1 MDDEIEERYE
11 NLKRLYEELDNEES
25 DICKTCPFG
34 GADINKPK
42 LHEPPKV
49 IKDYKIEIM
58 FVGINPSNKR
68 NIDYIKTQFRPW
80 SMLTEPEIKAS
91 GKTEKELGMK
101 LFLDLDRRYCAYNDA
116 PLFYA
121 FKLLDIDRENV
132 FITNLVKCAK
142 IKNNKSN
149 INLGVVERCKSF
161 LEREIELVKP
171 KLVIFMTRD
180 KRYYRVVDELRNKY
194 KNIHIDRVYH
204 PGYYRHKGILKSHP
218 ELRKD
223 YAKQIYDIYKAAIEK
238 GIEFSTV
245 LDDPKTTTENEE
257 RGCLKN
263 PTDSV

>member
-11 NLKRLYEELDNEES
+11 NLKRLYEELDNEET
-25 DICKTCPFG
+25 DICKTCPFER
-34 GADINKPK
+34 ADINKPKLNKPK

-68 NIDYIKTQFRPW
+68 NIDYIKKNFRPW

-91 GKTEKELGMK
+91 GKTKEELGMR
-101 LFLDLDRRYCAYNDA
+101 FFPDLDRYCAYNDA

-121 FKLLDIDRENV
+121 LRLLNIKRECF

-142 IKNNKSN
+142 TKDNKSN
-149 INLGVVERCKSF
+149 IDLDVVERCKSF

-171 KLVIFMTRD
+171 KLVIFMTGD
-180 KRYYRVVDELRNKY
+180 KRYDKVVDELRNKY
-194 KNIHIDRVYH
+194 KNIHIDRIYH
-204 PGYYRHKGILKSHP
+204 PGYYRYKGILKSHP

-223 YAKQIYDIYKAAIEK
+223 YARQIYEIYKAAKAK
-238 GIEFSTV
+238 GTKLKE
-245 LDDPKTTTENEE
+245 
-257 RGCLKN
+257 LKN
-263 PTDSV
+263 PLSN